1 MSKISENEIVA
12 NVRRELRSYQKIYME
27 KAEGVKIAKQWK
39 WEELRRAIYV
49 LYTVLRK
56 DWDPGKD
63 VYLGYD
69 VCKKYHD

>member
-1 MSKISENEIVA
+1 
-12 NVRRELRSYQKIYME
+12 ME
-27 KAEGVKIAKQWK
+27 KAEGVKIAQQWK

-56 DWDPGKD
+56 DWDQDKD